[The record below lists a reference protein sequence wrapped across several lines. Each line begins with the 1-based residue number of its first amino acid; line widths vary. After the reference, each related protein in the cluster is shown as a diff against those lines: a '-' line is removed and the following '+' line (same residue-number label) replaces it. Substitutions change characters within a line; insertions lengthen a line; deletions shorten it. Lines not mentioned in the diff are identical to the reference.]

1 MQSGLSPRSLSNPA
15 ALVGFV
21 AVVVVALWAIYGIWI
36 RNADLRPVTQTT
48 EAAGVNSCM
57 DRYAAAPADD
67 KAAQINLLWSI
78 YYLCD
83 AMISRKLLYEEQV
96 IRNENFVFQRYENTI
111 IMLMVVSITISGVIL
126 AGLQLFAS
134 YKLASVGK
142 ATFADAGEVTIDSHS
157 LAVKSSVVGV
167 IILAISFA
175 FFLVFVLYVYTFTP
189 ASNNGAAAP
198 SSPPPTASP
207 SRSSNTDTDRPANVG
222 KALPALSS
230 PAENH

>member
-1 MQSGLSPRSLSNPA
+1 MQSGLSSRRLSNPA
-15 ALVGFV
+15 ALFGLL
-21 AVVVVALWAIYGIWI
+21 VVVVLSLCAIYGLWI
-36 RNADLRPVTQTT
+36 RNADLRPATQTIA
-48 EAAGVNSCM
+48 AAGANSCM
-57 DRYAAAPADD
+57 DRYAAGPIDD
-67 KAAQINLLWSI
+67 KATQINMLWSV
-78 YYLCD
+78 YALCD
-83 AMISRKLLYEEQV
+83 AMTSRKLLYEEQV

-142 ATFADAGEVTIDSHS
+142 ATFSDAGEVTIDSHS

-167 IILAISFA
+167 IILAISFG

-189 ASNNGAAAP
+189 VSNSGAAAA
-198 SSPPPTASP
+198 SSAQSASQ
-207 SRSSNTDTDRPANVG
+207 SRGSNTDTDQSANVG

-230 PAENH
+230 PAQNH

>member
-1 MQSGLSPRSLSNPA
+1 MQSRLSPRSLSNPA
-15 ALVGFV
+15 ALVGFL
-21 AVVVVALWAIYGIWI
+21 AIVVVALLATYGLWI
-36 RNADLRPVTQTT
+36 RNADLRPATQTT
-48 EAAGVNSCM
+48 AAAGVNSCM
-57 DRYAAAPADD
+57 DHYAVGVLDD
-67 KAAQINLLWSI
+67 KAAQINMLWSI
-78 YYLCD
+78 YSLCD
-83 AMISRKLLYEEQV
+83 AMTSRKLLYEEQV

-167 IILAISFA
+167 IILAILFG
-175 FFLVFVLYVYTFTP
+175 FFLVFVLYVYTFTG
-189 ASNNGAAAP
+189 SNNGAAAA
-198 SSPPPTASP
+198 SSAPQSASQ
-207 SRSSNTDTDRPANVG
+207 SRGSNTDTDRPANVG

-230 PAENH
+230 PAE

>member
-1 MQSGLSPRSLSNPA
+1 MQSGLSLRSLSNPA
-15 ALVGFV
+15 ALFGLL
-21 AVVVVALWAIYGIWI
+21 AVVVLSLWAIYGLWI
-36 RNADLRPVTQTT
+36 RNADLRPATQTT
-48 EAAGVNSCM
+48 AAAGVNSCM
-57 DRYAAAPADD
+57 DRYAAGPIDD
-67 KAAQINLLWSI
+67 KAAQINMLWSV
-78 YYLCD
+78 YALCD
-83 AMISRKLLYEEQV
+83 AMTSRKLLYEEQV

-167 IILAISFA
+167 IILAISFG

-189 ASNNGAAAP
+189 VSNSGAAAA
-198 SSPPPTASP
+198 SSAQPASQ
-207 SRSSNTDTDRPANVG
+207 SRGSNTDTDHPANVG